1 LQFDIGLGYVATV
14 QRLMAYL
21 RNQIFLDFQGDLDV
35 EKVRELLAG
44 DDSRDA
50 KQLIAR
56 LTRDGGTDEMMI
68 TLADCLIEVVQT
80 ALTEEVIRDQVR
92 SYIEQ

>member
-1 LQFDIGLGYVATV
+1 
-14 QRLMAYL
+14 MAYL

-50 KQLIAR
+50 TQLIAR